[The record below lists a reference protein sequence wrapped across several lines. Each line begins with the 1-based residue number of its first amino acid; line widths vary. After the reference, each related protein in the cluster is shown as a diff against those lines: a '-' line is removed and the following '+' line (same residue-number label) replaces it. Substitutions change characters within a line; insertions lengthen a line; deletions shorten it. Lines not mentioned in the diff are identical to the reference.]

1 MTVLVGIADGKNV
14 YIGADRAA
22 SDDNTIVTMYRP
34 KVGVNNK
41 WIHAYA
47 GSVGTGQLIEFV
59 NFPAI
64 DRKADVYKILR
75 FDIVK
80 QLKTLVAEHGNDD
93 DDNGAEFL
101 IGANGKLFEFSSSDW
116 GVVEVTETA
125 AGSGNQIAL
134 GSLYTTYVSSDM
146 ETEERIKMALEAAI
160 EYSPTC
166 QGPVD
171 ILHI

>member
-1 MTVLVGIADGKNV
+1 MTILVGIADGKNV

-22 SDDNTIVTMYRP
+22 SDEQTIITMCRP

-41 WIHAYA
+41 WIYSYA

-64 DRKADVYKILR
+64 DRKADVYKILKS
-75 FDIVK
+75 DIVK
-80 QLKTLVAEHGNDD
+80 QLKTLINDHGNDGE
-93 DDNGAEFL
+93 DNGAEFL

-116 GVVEVTETA
+116 GVVEVSETA

-134 GSLYTTYVSSDM
+134 GSLYTTYTIDM
-146 ETEERIKMALEAAI
+146 DIEDRIRYALEAAI

>member
-1 MTVLVGIADGKNV
+1 MTILVGIADGKNV

-22 SDDNTIVTMYRP
+22 SDEQTIITMCRP
-34 KVGVNNK
+34 KVGVQGK
-41 WIHAYA
+41 WIYAYA

-64 DRKADVYKILR
+64 DKKADVYKILR
-75 FDIVK
+75 LDIVK
-80 QLKTLVAEHGNDD
+80 QLKNLVSDNGDDD

-101 IGANGKLFEFSSSDW
+101 IGANGRLFEFSSSDW
-116 GVVEVTETA
+116 GVVEVTETC
-125 AGSGNQIAL
+125 AGSGNQISL
-134 GSLYTTYVSSDM
+134 GSLYTTYTLDISIED
-146 ETEERIKMALEAAI
+146 RIKVALESAI

-171 ILHI
+171 ILFV

>member
-1 MTVLVGIADGKNV
+1 MTILVGITDGKNV

-22 SDDNTIVTMYRP
+22 SDEQTIITMCRP
-34 KVGVNNK
+34 KVGVQGK
-41 WIHAYA
+41 WIYAYA

-64 DRKADVYKILR
+64 DKKADVYKILR
-75 FDIVK
+75 LDIVK
-80 QLKTLVAEHGNDD
+80 QLKNLVSDNGDDD

-101 IGANGKLFEFSSSDW
+101 IGANGRLFEFSSSDW
-116 GVVEVTETA
+116 GVVEVTETC
-125 AGSGNQIAL
+125 AGSGNQISL
-134 GSLYTTYVSSDM
+134 GSLYTTYTLDISIED
-146 ETEERIKMALEAAI
+146 RIKVALESAI

-171 ILHI
+171 ILFV